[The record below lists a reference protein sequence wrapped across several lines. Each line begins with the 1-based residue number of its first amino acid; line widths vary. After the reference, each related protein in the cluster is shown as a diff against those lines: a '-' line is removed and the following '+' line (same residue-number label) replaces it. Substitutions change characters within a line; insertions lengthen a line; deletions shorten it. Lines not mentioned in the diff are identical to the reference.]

1 MANAPE
7 EDASQETEEE
17 VAPQSGG
24 GAMKMVVIAL
34 ALVVVLGGGGAGAW
48 FFFLKGSAEPEQVA
62 PKAGQQGAAL
72 AGPIVSLEPFIVNL
86 ADPKGKR
93 YLKVKLDL
101 ELSSK
106 AADKELKNRIGIV
119 RDQFIMALSSKTFQ
133 QIQGVPGKNVLR
145 DELTARANSIL
156 KSGKVKKIY
165 FTTFIVQ

>member
-7 EDASQETEEE
+7 EDASQESEAE
-17 VAPQSGG
+17 VAPKSGG
-24 GAMKMVVIAL
+24 GAMKMVVIAV

-48 FFFLKGSAEPEQVA
+48 FFFMKDSAEPEQVA
-62 PKAGQQGAAL
+62 PKGKQQGVSRS
-72 AGPIVSLEPFIVNL
+72 GPIVSLEPFIVNL

-106 AADKELKNRIGIV
+106 AADKELKKRMPMV
-119 RDQFIMALSSKTFQ
+119 RDQIIMALSSKTFQ